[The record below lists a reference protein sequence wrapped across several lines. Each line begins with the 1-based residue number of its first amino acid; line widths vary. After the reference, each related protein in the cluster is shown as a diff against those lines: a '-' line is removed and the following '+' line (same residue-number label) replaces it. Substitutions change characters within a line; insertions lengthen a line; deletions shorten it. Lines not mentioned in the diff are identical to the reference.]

1 MLDVLIKNALICD
14 GTGGQPYSA
23 DIGVSGSKIALIAA
37 SINLNAELTI
47 EAGGLVAAPGFIDVH
62 SHSEFSLT
70 THPEADS
77 KLLQGVTTEI
87 NGNCG
92 FSAAPIY
99 NDAQQ
104 QLEKEFLHHGVQR
117 RWQTFKEYKEVLS
130 EAKPAIN
137 FATLTGQGNIRG
149 SVLGY
154 ENMEA
159 ASGDIEKMAA
169 LLRDSVADG
178 SIGLSTGLIY
188 SPGVFSTNDELI
200 GLIRRSGVA
209 PLIYA
214 THMRSESDALIESI
228 EDTIEVGRQTGIKI
242 HLSHLKTAGKQN
254 WHKIDAVINLIEKA
268 ISDGIKVTCDRYPY
282 TASQTSLDTALPAWT
297 YEGGD
302 EAELARLTN
311 PSLLQR
317 IKAETA
323 AFRDNDSYWKG
334 VLVSS
339 VKTEKNRHLEGMSIA
354 DAASA
359 ASVKPIDF
367 AIGLLIEERLAV
379 DAIFFSMNED
389 NLRRILSLPI
399 CMVGSDSSVR
409 PIAGHNGNAS
419 NGQSGKPHPR
429 GFGSFP
435 RYLSKYVL
443 SEGLMSLPEAIRKIT
458 GLPAETFGLKD
469 RGVLRE
475 NAYAD
480 ITLFDE
486 NTIRDTSEYAS
497 PWSAPEG
504 IEYVFVNGHM
514 AAKDG
519 TLTAARVGMVL

>member
-1 MLDVLIKNALICD
+1 MLDILIKNALIYD
-14 GTGGQPYSA
+14 GTGRQPYSA
-23 DIGVSGSKIALIAA
+23 DIGITGKKIAFVSDTVNAA
-37 SINLNAELTI
+37 AELTI
-47 EAGGLVAAPGFIDVH
+47 DADGLIASPGFIDVH

-70 THPEADS
+70 SHPEADS

-99 NDAQQ
+99 NEARQN
-104 QLEKEFLHHGVQR
+104 LEKEFLLHKVQK
-117 RWQTFKEYKEVLS
+117 RWQTFKEYNKVLS

-137 FATLTGQGNIRG
+137 FSTLTGHGNIRA

-154 ENMEA
+154 KNQA
-159 ASGDIEKMAA
+159 AEGADIANMAA
-169 LLRDSVADG
+169 LLRESVTHG
-178 SIGLSTGLIY
+178 SIGMSTGLIY
-188 SPGVFSTNDELI
+188 SPGVYSSNAELI
-200 GLIRRSGVA
+200 ELIRQSGVSD
-209 PLIYA
+209 LIYA
-214 THMRSESDALIESI
+214 THMRSESDAIIESI
-228 EDTIEVGRQTGIKI
+228 EDTIEIGRQTGIKI
-242 HLSHLKTAGKQN
+242 HISHLKTAGKHN
-254 WHKIDAVINLIEKA
+254 WHKIDAVLRLIADAAAE
-268 ISDGIKVTCDRYPY
+268 GIKITCDRYPY
-282 TASQTSLDTALPAWT
+282 TASQTSLDTALPSWT

-302 EAELARLTN
+302 EAELARLSN
-311 PSLLQR
+311 PTELKK

-323 AFRDNDSYWKG
+323 AFRENDDYWKG

-339 VKTEKNRHLEGMSIA
+339 VKTEKNRHLEGMTIA
-354 DAASA
+354 DAAA
-359 ASVKPIDF
+359 GAGAKPIDF
-367 AIGLLIEERLAV
+367 AIDLLLEERLAV

-389 NLRRILSLPI
+389 NLRRILSLPN
-399 CMVGSDSSVR
+399 CMVGSDSTIR
-409 PIAGHNGNAS
+409 PISQHNGS

-443 SEGLMSLPEAIRKIT
+443 SEGLMPLTEAIRKIT

-486 NTIRDTSEYAS
+486 KRIRDTSDYAQ

-504 IEYVFVNGHM
+504 IEYVFVNGRL
-514 AAKDG
+514 AAKG
-519 TLTAARVGMVL
+519 GSLAPVRAGMLL

>member
-1 MLDVLIKNALICD
+1 MLDVLIKNALIYD
-14 GTGGQPYSA
+14 GTGRAPYKA
-23 DIGVSGSKIALIAA
+23 DIGVLSAKIAVVAEGVND
-37 SINLNAELTI
+37 SAELTI
-47 EAGGLVAAPGFIDVH
+47 EAGGLIAAPGFIDVH

-99 NDAQQ
+99 NDAEQ
-104 QLEKEFLHHGVQR
+104 QLEKEFLLHKVQK
-117 RWQTFKEYKEVLS
+117 RWHTFREYKEVLS
-130 EAKPAIN
+130 EARPAIN
-137 FATLTGQGNIRG
+137 FSTLTGQGNIRG

-154 ENMEA
+154 KNQEA
-159 ASGDIEKMAA
+159 ESADLAAMAA
-169 LLRDSVADG
+169 LLRESVAHG

-188 SPGVFSTNDELI
+188 SPGVFSTNAELVELI
-200 GLIRRSGVA
+200 KLSGVS

-228 EDTIEVGRQTGIKI
+228 EDTIEIGRQTGIKVHI
-242 HLSHLKTAGKQN
+242 SHLKTAGKQN
-254 WHKIDAVINLIEKA
+254 WHKIDAVVSSIETA
-268 ISDGIKVTCDRYPY
+268 VSEGVKVTCDRYPY
-282 TASQTSLDTALPAWT
+282 TASQTSLDTALPSWT

-302 EAELARLTN
+302 AAELARLSN
-311 PSLLQR
+311 HGLLKQ

-334 VLVSS
+334 VLVSA
-339 VKTEKNRHLEGMSIA
+339 VTTEKNRHLEGMSIA
-354 DAASA
+354 DAASTKG
-359 ASVKPIDF
+359 ASPIDF
-367 AIGLLIEERLAV
+367 AIDLLVEERLHV

-389 NLRRILSLPI
+389 NLRRILSMPV
-399 CMVGSDSSVR
+399 CMVGSDSSAR
-409 PIAGHNGNAS
+409 PVAGHNGNG
-419 NGQSGKPHPR
+419 NNSGKPHPR

-443 SEGLMSLPEAIRKIT
+443 SEGLIPLPEAIRKIT
-458 GLPAETFGLKD
+458 MLPAQTFGLKD

-486 NTIRDTSEYAS
+486 RTIRDTSEYAS

-504 IEYVFVNGHM
+504 IAYVFVNGRL
-514 AAKDG
+514 AAKG
-519 TLTAARVGMVL
+519 GSPTATRAGMVL